1 MPASPRITGGD
12 GSRQTPTDGSRRDH
26 GIKAKE
32 TWNLHGLCCFFL
44 VELHQLYINYI
55 SKMASV
61 VGKMMKNLRPNLL
74 DFPMDP
80 PSTLL
85 MCLEKFLGLV
95 FEPQEKKK
103 LRRTRRRRARRRQ
116 RNSRSN
122 NRKRTRRRRISHPR
136 CYVQHTQN
144 TSGGRWR

>member
-1 MPASPRITGGD
+1 MPASPRIPGGE

-44 VELHQLYINYI
+44 VELHQLYINCI

-80 PSTLL
+80 PWANLAELHIDASD
-85 MCLEKFLGLV
+85 V
-95 FEPQEKKK
+95 FVGEIVGPG
-103 LRRTRRRRARRRQ
+103 
-116 RNSRSN
+116 
-122 NRKRTRRRRISHPR
+122 
-136 CYVQHTQN
+136 V
-144 TSGGRWR
+144 